1 MKVPATFAGWACA
14 SLFLTSC
21 SSAFSH
27 GASAVACEDMQPRH
41 IQAQPQRSSSH
52 HLTIHTSRSYS
63 PGDKIPVTV
72 RSSLDF
78 MGFLLQA
85 RRVSDHQTAGTF
97 VLIPPRSQLITCFEE
112 ADAVTHSDKS
122 PKRNLSFVWKAPA
135 EPVGDIRFLL
145 SVVQSYFVYWA
156 RIESAVVSQQTLS
169 SALSDDHHR
178 AVLGTLVPSPGRRLD
193 DSEGTAT
200 GASEED
206 SSHPVPA
213 SIGVTKLPGDTETL
227 SQSPSRIATASS
239 DGQQP
244 RGGSNRILEP
254 SLDFH
259 GLERL
264 VALKRFS
271 SGGFASSLS
280 SHHRT
285 QDDPSFHSLETC
297 LPLDRDEQDEMTAS
311 NRSPVRLALYT
322 GHLTQPR
329 SLWSSE
335 ASTGRGVGESNTT
348 PDFHISSASQHQVAG
363 GQASRPSAKF
373 VPESEHRDPRMGTGE
388 GEGGVGHPSKTV
400 RPAVGQ
406 KGASAPLGIQLSTQ
420 QLGTLLCLSAT
431 LGMALAAGLCYLHT
445 QHCHKRTEVSFSEP
459 ALDAIA
465 RSDGGETVHVRKIG
479 ENRFVLVQAEYNRVS
494 PSEVAGKQSSE
505 RTLVVGLPVASFH
518 SAERL
523 SQNRTNENS

>member
-1 MKVPATFAGWACA
+1 MKVPATFAGWACT

-27 GASAVACEDMQPRH
+27 GAGAVACGDMQPRH

-52 HLTIHTSRSYS
+52 RLTIHTSRSYS

-85 RRVSDHQTAGTF
+85 RRVSDHQTAGAF
-97 VLIPPRSQLITCFEE
+97 VLIPPRSKLITCFEE

-156 RIESAVVSQQTLS
+156 RIESAVVSQQTHS
-169 SALSDDHHR
+169 RALSDDHHL
-178 AVLGTLVPSPGRRLD
+178 AVLGTLVPTPGRRLD
-193 DSEGTAT
+193 DSEGTAP

-213 SIGVTKLPGDTETL
+213 SIQVTKLPGDTETL
-227 SQSPSRIATASS
+227 SQSPSHIATASS
-239 DGQQP
+239 DVQQSS
-244 RGGSNRILEP
+244 GDSNRILEP

-259 GLERL
+259 RLERL
-264 VALKRFS
+264 GALMRFS

-280 SHHRT
+280 THHRT

-322 GHLTQPR
+322 GHLTEPR

-335 ASTGRGVGESNTT
+335 ASTGSGVGASNTT
-348 PDFHISSASQHQVAG
+348 PDFHISSASQRQVAG
-363 GQASRPSAKF
+363 DQASRPSAKF

-406 KGASAPLGIQLSTQ
+406 EGTSAPLGIQLSTP

-445 QHCHKRTEVSFSEP
+445 QHCHKRTEVSSSEP
-459 ALDAIA
+459 AADAIA
-465 RSDGGETVHVRKIG
+465 RSDGGETAHVRKIG
-479 ENRFVLVQAEYNRVS
+479 ENRLVLVQAEYSRIS
-494 PSEVAGKQSSE
+494 PSEGSRKAV
-505 RTLVVGLPVASFH
+505 L
-518 SAERL
+518 
-523 SQNRTNENS
+523 

>member
-1 MKVPATFAGWACA
+1 MKVPATFAGWAWA

-27 GASAVACEDMQPRH
+27 GAGAVACGDMQPRH

-63 PGDKIPVTV
+63 PGDKIPVTM

-85 RRVSDHQTAGTF
+85 RRESDHQTAGTF
-97 VLIPPRSQLITCFEE
+97 VLIPPRSKLITCFEE

-135 EPVGDIRFLL
+135 EPVGDIRFLVT
-145 SVVQSYFVYWA
+145 VVQSYFVYWA
-156 RIESAVVSQQTLS
+156 RIESAVVSQQTRS
-169 SALSDDHHR
+169 RALSDDHHH
-178 AVLGTLVPSPGRRLD
+178 AVLGTLVPTPGRRLD
-193 DSEGTAT
+193 DSEGTAP
-200 GASEED
+200 GAPEED
-206 SSHPVPA
+206 NSHPVPT
-213 SIGVTKLPGDTETL
+213 SIGVTELPGDTETL
-227 SQSPSRIATASS
+227 SQSPSRTATASS
-239 DGQQP
+239 DGQPP
-244 RGGSNRILEP
+244 RGDSHRILEP

-259 GLERL
+259 RL
-264 VALKRFS
+264 KRLGALKRFS

-280 SHHRT
+280 THHRT

-322 GHLTQPR
+322 GLLTEPP

-335 ASTGRGVGESNTT
+335 ASTGSEVGASNTT
-348 PDFHISSASQHQVAG
+348 PDFHISSASQRQVAG
-363 GQASRPSAKF
+363 GQASGPSAKS
-373 VPESEHRDPRMGTGE
+373 VPESESRDPRMGTGE

-406 KGASAPLGIQLSTQ
+406 EGASAPLGIQLSTP
-420 QLGTLLCLSAT
+420 QLGTLLCLLAT

-445 QHCHKRTEVSFSEP
+445 QHCHKRTEVSSSEP
-459 ALDAIA
+459 ATDAMA
-465 RSDGGETVHVRKIG
+465 SGETVHGRKTG
-479 ENRFVLVQAEYNRVS
+479 ENRFVLVPAEHNRIS
-494 PSEVAGKQSSE
+494 PSEGSRKP
-505 RTLVVGLPVASFH
+505 GL
-518 SAERL
+518 
-523 SQNRTNENS
+523 